1 MTTLADPSLQVSIA
15 SITVPGVLIGH
26 RLISDGDEFALF
38 PEETRNFARHVVRAR
53 RASGSARIVA
63 RELLARLGHVN
74 KILVKSASGA
84 VIWPD
89 SIVGSLAHDPKV
101 AIAAVSRR
109 GDVVAL
115 GIDVEPREILPFDL
129 DLIATPGERRNLR
142 ADPYAGR
149 LLFAAK
155 EAVYKA
161 VHPIDNAFLDHH
173 DVEVDFES
181 RKAVV
186 RGGRIVDLR
195 FCDSSHLVALAFLP
209 A

>member
-1 MTTLADPSLQVSIA
+1 MTTLADSSLQMSIA
-15 SITVPGVLIGH
+15 SIAVPGVLIGH
-26 RLISDGDEFALF
+26 RLITNGDEFALF
-38 PEETRNFARHVVRAR
+38 PVEACNFARHVVGAR
-53 RASGSARIVA
+53 RASGSVRVVA

-74 KILVKSASGA
+74 KTLVKSASGA

-89 SIVGSLAHDPKV
+89 GVVGSLAHDPEV

-109 GDVVAL
+109 CDVAAL

-129 DLIATPGERRNLR
+129 DLIATPRERRNLR
-142 ADPYAGR
+142 ADSYAGR

-161 VHPIDNAFLDHH
+161 VHPIDNVFLDHH
-173 DVEVDFES
+173 DVEVDFEG

-195 FCDSSHLVALAFLP
+195 FCVASHLVALAFLS